1 MTATVI
7 DGRMVARGV
16 REETTRRA
24 AALTTA
30 PVLATVLVGDD
41 PASGVYVANKRRSA
55 AAAGIGDVHRHLP
68 GTASE
73 AEVAA
78 VLDEL
83 AADDRVTGILLQLPL
98 PGHLDPARLVERIPP
113 EKDVDGLTTRSQGL
127 LARGEPGLR
136 PCTPAGVSALL
147 DAAGIGLAGRRAVV
161 VGRSTLVGRPMAQL
175 LLGRDATVTIAHSR
189 TRDLPALPRS
199 ADVLVAAAGVP
210 GIITGAHVAPGAT
223 VVDVGIH
230 RTPDGLVGDVDRAGV
245 APVAGAITPVPGGV
259 GPMTIAM
266 LLANTVAAAQTRE
279 AAR

>member
-16 REETTRRA
+16 REETARRA

-136 PCTPAGVSALL
+136 PCTPAGVIALL

-189 TRDLPALPRS
+189 TRDLPALTRS

-230 RTPDGLVGDVDRAGV
+230 RTSDGLVGDVDRAGV